1 LQKSRK
7 GWLVI
12 DCKRLKKRINFLF
25 LIKQKQTFEALIYQ
39 NKEKENT
46 NSTNNVEQKELGYK
60 IKMISESTS
69 ADPTRKVE

>member
-1 LQKSRK
+1 
-7 GWLVI
+7 VI
-12 DCKRLKKRINFLF
+12 EYKRLKKRINFLF

-60 IKMISESTS
+60 IKSQLLQILHG
-69 ADPTRKVE
+69 K

>member
-12 DCKRLKKRINFLF
+12 EYKRLKKRINFLF

-46 NSTNNVEQKELGYK
+46 NSTNNVEQKELEYK
-60 IKMISESTS
+60 IKMI
-69 ADPTRKVE
+69 